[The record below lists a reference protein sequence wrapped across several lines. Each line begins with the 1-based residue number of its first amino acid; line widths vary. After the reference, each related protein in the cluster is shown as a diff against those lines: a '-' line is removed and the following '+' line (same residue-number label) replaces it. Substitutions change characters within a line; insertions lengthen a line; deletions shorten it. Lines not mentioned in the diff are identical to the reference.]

1 MAATAKTDEQRRIL
15 LKPRQAA
22 QVCNT
27 SERWLWQHSQPR
39 GPIPCLRIGG
49 LVRYCPE
56 ALKRF
61 CESQQKGGE

>member
-1 MAATAKTDEQRRIL
+1 MAPAKTEGQRLL

-22 QVCNT
+22 QACEA

-39 GPIPCLRIGG
+39 GPIPCVRIGG

-56 ALKRF
+56 ALKRYF
-61 CESQQKGGE
+61 ASQQEGGE